1 MTTRLSG
8 IALAGLIAAL
18 GATACGSDDSGKKA
32 SPAKGGEKTNTEGQV
47 PCGPTTCKPK
57 EGFMGQLCCKSNF
70 EGTCGQMVAGSCT
83 DLPPD
88 PDKRCESTTFMA
100 GGSPVMIPSCC
111 TANNECGLVF
121 NAGIGTAMCTSLVQ
135 AKQFGARFMTMS
147 TMGNMMFNFNGMLPD
162 PVTCDGDPIEVPAA
176 AAGSGAS
183 GAAGSGT

>member
-18 GATACGSDDSGKKA
+18 GAMACGGDDSGETK
-32 SPAKGGEKTNTEGQV
+32 SPTKTNNDKDTEGQV

-57 EGFMGQLCCKSNF
+57 EGFMGQLCCRSNF

-100 GGSPVMIPSCC
+100 GGSPVMVPSCC
-111 TANNECGLVF
+111 TDNNECGLIF
-121 NAGIGTAMCTSLVQ
+121 NAGIGSPMCTSVTSARNL
-135 AKQFGARFMTMS
+135 GARFMTMGS
-147 TMGNMMFNFNGMLPD
+147 MGNMMFNFTGSLPEA
-162 PVTCDGDPIEVPAA
+162 VTCDGDPIEAPAG
-176 AAGSGAS
+176 AAGS
-183 GAAGSGT
+183 GAAGSGM